1 MLDWLSVL
9 FPLRRPSGSVLL
21 VGAALVLLPL
31 LAVLQYRWIGQVSD
45 AERERRQRT
54 LEHATSAIAQDVDLE
69 LIRALVGLQVDG
81 VALRAEDWTSY
92 AERAAAWHKAAAAP
106 GMVHDV
112 LLVDRGPQGLRLR
125 SWSDAAR
132 TFEPATWTPALEP
145 FRQRFG
151 GELTTWDAH
160 PPDEPV
166 RPGDLLSD
174 DGTMI
179 VAPVAP
185 VPVQNDAGHLVSF
198 QPVFGYT
205 LIRLDMPFLKDEFLP
220 AIVERHFRLQAGD
233 DYRIAIVARQDPSKA
248 IYQTNVDNLAALV
261 ATHDAEAGFF
271 SFRPDQ
277 FVLVRQAAES
287 LGAGLPSN
295 GERRRSLFFAMT
307 RRPPDTAAGRPR
319 PVEDTSR
326 WKLVARHPAGSLEAA
341 VGAAR
346 MRNLALSFGVL
357 LLMFASVAV
366 LAVTAE
372 RAGRLARQ
380 QMEFVAAVSHELR
393 SPVSVIG
400 SAAANLSDGL
410 VSDPGRV
417 KQYGARIQIE
427 ARRLADT
434 VERVLLYAG
443 IEAGRAIGHRT
454 PTPAG
459 AIVTEAIAS
468 CAPAIEEAGATLE
481 TDIASNLPPVLAD
494 ATALKSSLQNLIG
507 NALKYGGASH
517 WLRIVATAEPAMS
530 PDRVR
535 IAVMDHG
542 LGIAPA
548 DIGHIFEP
556 FYRGAEA
563 QSRQIRGNGLGLSIV
578 KGIVEAHGGRV
589 SVDSTPG
596 RGSTFVV
603 TLPVFR
609 DGAPSA
615 VPAPRMNAPV
625 EGA

>member
-1 MLDWLSVL
+1 ML

-54 LEHATSAIAQDVDLE
+54 LEHATSAIAQDTDLE

-81 VALRAEDWTSY
+81 FALRAEDWTTY

-106 GMVHDV
+106 GMVRDV

-125 SWSDAAR
+125 AWSDAHRA
-132 TFEPATWTPALEP
+132 FEPAAWTPELEP
-145 FRQRFG
+145 YRQRFSD
-151 GELTTWDAH
+151 ELKTWEAH

-166 RPGDLLSD
+166 RPNDLLSD
-174 DGTMI
+174 DATTI
-179 VAPVAP
+179 VVPVAP

-205 LIRLDMPFLKDEFLP
+205 LIRMDMPFLKEEFLP
-220 AIVERHFRLQAGD
+220 ALVERHFRLQAGD
-233 DYRIAIVARQDPSKA
+233 EYRIAVVSRQDPSKA
-248 IYQTNVDNLAALV
+248 IYQTNVDDLPALV
-261 ATHDAEAGFF
+261 ARHDAEAGFF

-277 FVLVRQAAES
+277 FALVRQAAES
-287 LGAGLPSN
+287 LGAGLPPN

-307 RRPPDTAAGRPR
+307 RRPPDTVAGRPR

-454 PTPAG
+454 PTPAS
-459 AIVTEAIAS
+459 ALVTEAIAS
-468 CAPAIEEAGATLE
+468 CTPAIEEAGATLE
-481 TDIASNLPPVLAD
+481 TDIAPNLPPVLAD

-507 NALKYGGASH
+507 NALKYGGTSR
-517 WLRIVATAEPAMS
+517 WLRIVAAAEPPAS
-530 PDRVR
+530 PDHVR
-535 IAVMDHG
+535 IAVMDRG
-542 LGIAPA
+542 LGIAPG
-548 DIGHIFEP
+548 DLSHIFEP
-556 FYRGAEA
+556 FFRGAEA

-603 TLPVFR
+603 TLPVYR
-609 DGAPSA
+609 GDATSA
-615 VPAPRMNAPV
+615 VPAGRRVNAPA